1 MPKKKLY
8 LFAAT
13 ILFSALLLITGITVN
28 AEDEIISTSIND
40 TTIDAKP
47 TEAPAAQPDTET
59 TQIPADAATATP
71 AETLKPA
78 ETASETETT
87 VTAAETATPAADTA
101 VEAQAQDEGTEGIII
116 LQPGETEAEEL
127 EKFILS
133 RRVSAAPAEDK
144 EAESEDESTAKDNLK
159 FDYDEDESA
168 KLVIMQGKEK
178 SRIENTGYVMV
189 ERAGFIS
196 DNFTQDGTLYSK
208 TGKSALGQGDKV
220 YVDITVGKGFKPGT
234 EFIVYDD
241 SEEAIDPE
249 TEGYLGKYIQVCAVG
264 KILANVKDSKYEAK
278 LVKSYNLVR
287 DRFKIKLRR
296 DVKEY
301 HKKLTAKTGK
311 KNVKLD
317 GYIIKAA
324 NGINAISKN
333 DIVYINRGTEK
344 NILPGQK
351 FNIIR
356 TEKDPVTKDIE
367 DYHVIGTAMAVN
379 SLKSTC
385 VAVITSQNDLI
396 RAGDLVRTAE

>member
-1 MPKKKLY
+1 MPVKKPEYFIAAIIIFELFLMPFFGLKLY
-8 LFAAT
+8 
-13 ILFSALLLITGITVN
+13 

-40 TTIDAKP
+40 SSYDIKASP
-47 TEAPAAQPDTET
+47 SAE
-59 TQIPADAATATP
+59 ATATP
-71 AETLKPA
+71 SEIPA
-78 ETASETETT
+78 ENPQITQ
-87 VTAAETATPAADTA
+87 TAAETKADVTNARPSKTPETDYYSG
-101 VEAQAQDEGTEGIII
+101 EQSETEGIII
-116 LQPGETEAEEL
+116 LQPGETESEEL
-127 EKFILS
+127 EKYILS
-133 RRVSAAPAEDK
+133 RRVSVNTDSENF
-144 EAESEDESTAKDNLK
+144 EADEEKADVENIK

-168 KLVIMQGKEK
+168 KLVIMNEKGKK
-178 SRIENTGYVMV
+178 RIENTGYVMV

-208 TGKSALGQGDKV
+208 AGKSAIGQGDKV

-241 SEEAIDPE
+241 SEDAIDPE

-264 KILANVKDSKYEAK
+264 RIIKNVKDSKYEAK
-278 LVKSYNLVR
+278 IIKSYNLVR

-301 HKKLTAKTGK
+301 HKKLSVKPRKRNIKT
-311 KNVKLD
+311 D

-333 DIVYINRGTEK
+333 DIVYINRGLDK

-356 TEKDPVTKDIE
+356 TEKDPVTKEIE
-367 DYHVIGTAMAVN
+367 DYHIIGTAMVVN

-385 VAVITSQNDLI
+385 VAVIMSQTDLI
-396 RAGDLVRTAE
+396 RAGDLVRTTE